1 MTSNSAVY
9 TTRIFGTGSGESQ
22 STLIERNTSTLEVVF
37 QRQGLTKMNNKL
49 PQVPSNQGKA
59 KDK

>member
-1 MTSNSAVY
+1 MTSNSSVF

-22 STLIERNTSTLEVVF
+22 SSLVNKNRTTVEVIF
-37 QRQGLTKMNNKL
+37 QRQGLTKMNNRV
-49 PQVPSNQGKA
+49 PIIPSNQGKA